1 MSDYNQ
7 ENKNPNHKRINNNKN
22 IQIIGNSRSSEEEK
36 DYNSY
41 SNTRIININQSSN
54 ETGTNNDETE
64 NRDESNNEENE
75 DNSEETELEREAAIL
90 LNKQY
95 EQIKKLKEELC
106 IKNNEINNLN
116 QIIGQMNCKMQEIQ
130 VNNENDNNQ
139 LFNNLKNQIDVLNE
153 EKRQLNIDI
162 NNKEQLIFEL
172 KSDLN
177 TLSKKFN
184 DLNQNLHCLSD
195 NENNEKINQ
204 LISLT
209 KKYSNEIKSNED
221 KINLYEDKIN
231 LYEKEINKL
240 NQNLKNEIRLKQK
253 IELLYNDKIK
263 EEKKWISQVNQD
275 INMISQWV
283 SNYIGVYFDK
293 NIEIPEIPYISPP
306 ISSENILVYN
316 KFDFGKLRRDIY
328 EARKKVWEKQTE
340 YESNI
345 EKLRKE
351 QIDFID
357 KINKL
362 NKDITALNN
371 ENLSLK
377 EELNK
382 RNINLDIL
390 QGQLNKYSL

>member
-184 DLNQNLHCLSD
+184 DLNQNLNCLSD

-345 EKLRKE
+345 EKLRK
-351 QIDFID
+351 
-357 KINKL
+357 
-362 NKDITALNN
+362 DITALNN